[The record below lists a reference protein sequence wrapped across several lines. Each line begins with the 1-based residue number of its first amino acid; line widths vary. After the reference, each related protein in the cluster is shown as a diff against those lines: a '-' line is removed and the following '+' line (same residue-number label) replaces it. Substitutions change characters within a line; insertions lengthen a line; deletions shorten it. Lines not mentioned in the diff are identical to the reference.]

1 MVSFGDEDINKLTE
15 REVLSVLKSK
25 KDAFINL
32 IKLVHLNKRLPEYNN
47 ILINNLR
54 SEYGSIYD
62 ENKFVV
68 CNKNQIMADLITNR
82 LSDLQQLVI
91 KYNQTKHLT
100 KREIEM
106 LGSVI
111 AFLKTCNLEDEDI
124 DGNIIRPD
132 KETTKKI
139 KDLYKEL
146 IYIFYNDRNLVE
158 QTLKDID
165 KDNKLLIDNI
175 NEDFLDV

>member
-1 MVSFGDEDINKLTE
+1 M
-15 REVLSVLKSK
+15 
-25 KDAFINL
+25 L
-32 IKLVHLNKRLPEYNN
+32 IYLW
-47 ILINNLR
+47 
-54 SEYGSIYD
+54 S
-62 ENKFVV
+62 
-68 CNKNQIMADLITNR
+68 A
-82 LSDLQQLVI
+82 
-91 KYNQTKHLT
+91 
-100 KREIEM
+100 
-106 LGSVI
+106 
-111 AFLKTCNLEDEDI
+111 NLEDEDI

>member
-1 MVSFGDEDINKLTE
+1 MRCPG
-15 REVLSVLKSK
+15 
-25 KDAFINL
+25 
-32 IKLVHLNKRLPEYNN
+32 
-47 ILINNLR
+47 
-54 SEYGSIYD
+54 
-62 ENKFVV
+62 
-68 CNKNQIMADLITNR
+68 
-82 LSDLQQLVI
+82 
-91 KYNQTKHLT
+91 
-100 KREIEM
+100 
-106 LGSVI
+106 
-111 AFLKTCNLEDEDI
+111 NLEDEDI